1 MSEYVPVKL
10 SGVVRYLWDTMGNR
24 RSVYLLAFL
33 FALGNTA
40 VMQLTPYVNELYF
53 NRLERGD
60 LENIYLLL
68 NISLIGL
75 LVLIGVHMCG
85 LYMRHVVLTA
95 LSRDVMLDTLERVQR
110 LPYDRA
116 LRYPSGDLFQRVTY
130 DAGNSAYLISNIIDD
145 IGGPLVA
152 ILIAAAYMLHIHR
165 PLAWAVLLLMPVAL
179 LGGSWLRQH
188 LQGVGAAVAGQEAK
202 VRQTIQEML
211 QGMETIHA
219 FQASSWFL
227 ARYAEE
233 RSRLNRLY
241 FRQMWL
247 NLLVEGIS
255 STLSMAL
262 IWASV
267 WVMAWQAVRGNVQLG
282 ELMAFFILIWRVYNP
297 MVQMGIAWGAIQR
310 GLGAAR
316 RIFHLPGME
325 NSAAEMP
332 SDLEV
337 TGERSEI
344 AITLRE
350 VGYRYP
356 NERED
361 ETDRDFTVR
370 NVTLEIRNGERV
382 AFIGPSGSGKSTIA
396 RLMAGLLRPAEGEVR
411 IFGAD
416 PRSANADVAYV
427 PQSTY
432 LFSGTIRQNFLM
444 VKPDATDEEIDR
456 ALDIAQAKAFVSQ
469 LPDGIDTHLGEGG
482 HTVSG
487 GQRQRL
493 ALARALLADRKILI
507 LDEATSALDY
517 ETEQALWRGLIRW
530 VEEKGITLV
539 AITHRTETVRDFDK
553 IFVVQQ
559 GAVLV

>member
-33 FALGNTA
+33 LALGNTA

-130 DAGNSAYLISNIIDD
+130 DSGNSAYLISNIIDD

-165 PLAWAVLLLMPVAL
+165 PLALAVLLLMPVAL

-361 ETDRDFTVR
+361 ETDRDIAVR
-370 NVTLEIRNGERV
+370 NVTLEVRNGERV

-553 IFVVQQ
+553 IIVVQQ